1 MKKLLSGLALALPL
15 LAAASPVAGFGQG
28 GLDGEFSF
36 TSAPFLVTGTQP
48 IKGLLK
54 TVTHQADDLII
65 ESVTLSNGVQT
76 FVFDSVADADYFTAK
91 DTKVSDEGTKKTFR
105 VWKTDYSMSPV
116 LLEAGSWTI
125 TVKGVDTNNKSSS
138 SFDISLTTEA
148 ASVPEPEGL
157 ALLALLPAGLALLSR
172 RRRAAR

>member
-15 LAAASPVAGFGQG
+15 AAFAAPVAGFGQG

-36 TSAPFLVTGTQP
+36 TSAAFLVTGTQP
-48 IKGLLK
+48 VKGLLK
-54 TVTHQADDLII
+54 TVTHQEDDLVIQ
-65 ESVTLSNGVQT
+65 SVTLSNGVKT
-76 FVFDSVADADYFTAK
+76 FVFDNVADADYFTAK
-91 DTKVSDEGTKKTFR
+91 DTTVGEEGGKKPIKA
-105 VWKTDYSMSPV
+105 WKTDYSLSPV

-125 TVKGVDTNNKSSS
+125 TVKGYDTNNKSNSN
-138 SFDISLTTEA
+138 FDIQLTTEA

-157 ALLALLPAGLALLSR
+157 ALLALVPAGLALLSR